1 MSIEAEAIREAKAQV
16 ISSNGE
22 KRASKKL
29 KLAADILSQS
39 PMGMQLRCL
48 QTLSQIAE
56 EKTSTIVYPIP
67 MNILYA
73 LWVKFDGN

>member
-16 ISSNGE
+16 IASNGE
-22 KRASKKL
+22 KKASRKL
-29 KLAADILSQS
+29 KKAADVLSQT

-56 EKTSTIVYPIP
+56 EKSSTIIYPIP
-67 MNILYA
+67 MNMLYA
-73 LWVKFDGN
+73 T